1 MLRSCPARV
10 PSLILALTLA
20 LPVTA
25 LADDGS
31 PADETICDELQD
43 ATPGLYGLCI
53 AYCEAQD
60 CDGDDFDSMQCDPR
74 KQSVLDNY
82 NRKRT
87 EADPEMPCA
96 QTVEPDA
103 CPCFDRADLEALQLE
118 VCRNTTRD
126 GVTTITA
133 NGPACLD
140 GPWFD
145 FVGASDDVIVGGTGA
160 QNTCFIR
167 NVDEVSCDFQV
178 ATPAPEDITQ
188 EQASACFQLLQQYL
202 QDIALTCN

>member
-1 MLRSCPARV
+1 MMRSIPARL
-10 PSLILALTLA
+10 PILTLA
-20 LPVTA
+20 LSLALSLPA
-25 LADDGS
+25 LADNGGGN
-31 PADETICDELQD
+31 DENICDDLQD

-60 CDGDDFDSMQCDPR
+60 CKSEDFDLMQCEPR
-74 KQSVLDNY
+74 KQRVLRNY

-87 EADPEMPCA
+87 EVDPEMPCA
-96 QTVEPDA
+96 RTVEPDA

-118 VCRNTTRD
+118 VCRDSTRD

-133 NGPACLD
+133 NGPNCVD

-145 FVGASDDVIVGGTGA
+145 FVGASDDLIVGGTGV
-160 QNTCFIR
+160 QNTCFLR

-178 ATPAPEDITQ
+178 ATPAPEDITP

-202 QDIALTCN
+202 QDIGLTCN